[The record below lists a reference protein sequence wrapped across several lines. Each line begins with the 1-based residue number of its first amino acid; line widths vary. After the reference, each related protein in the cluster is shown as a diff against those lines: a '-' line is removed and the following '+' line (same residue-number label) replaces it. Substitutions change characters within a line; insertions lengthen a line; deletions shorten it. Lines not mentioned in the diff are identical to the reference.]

1 MSTNPLRQLHDL
13 GQSVWLDQ
21 LSRSLLTTGGLQRLI
36 DEDGLRGVTSNPTIF
51 QKAISGSQDYAEQ
64 LEKLARSGSNIS
76 HIYEEIVLQDI
87 SNAADVL
94 RGVYEANDGADGFIS
109 LEVSPLLA
117 NDTKATI
124 EEAKK
129 LFARLSRPNVMIKV
143 PGTPAGLP
151 AVEELLFSGLNIN
164 ITLIFAVEV
173 YEHVAEAYIK
183 ALERRVAAGLPVDR
197 IASVA
202 SFFVSRIDS
211 MVDKQLGQ
219 LAEKATDDEQKQRI
233 NALMGKAAIA
243 NAKVAYE
250 SFKRIFGSDRFAKLK
265 EKGARVQRPLWA
277 STSTKNPAYPDTMY
291 LDTLIGADTVNT
303 VPPATLEAFRD
314 HGAAKPT
321 LDTGIEEAH
330 QVFDELKA
338 VGIDMT
344 AVTTKLTEE
353 GVASFSESFDELF
366 EVIEARRV
374 EVMRSIMAR
383 HGAAPGKYQG
393 DFESTLKDL
402 DKQKVVPRVWKKD
415 PTVWKDDPEHE
426 KIIGNALG
434 WLKVAETM
442 QPHVAELVAF
452 ADEIRKAEFEYA
464 VVLGMG
470 GSSLCP
476 EVLARTFSKKDGYP
490 QLYVL
495 DSTVPTAI
503 RHLEQKINIGKTLF
517 IVSSKSGDTTEPQMF
532 QRYFHDRVKRVKG
545 DMAGENFIAITDP
558 GTQLIK
564 DAAHYRFRRVF
575 LNMPDIGGRYSAL
588 SYFGMVPFAAMGGDV
603 KTLLERALQAEH
615 ACVGPVGVSENP
627 GARLGAILGSLA
639 KAGRN
644 KLTFVTPAPL
654 DALGLWIEQL
664 IAESTGKEGKGIVP
678 VAGEPLGSPDV
689 YSDDR
694 IFAFIHTQSSK
705 TGDID
710 AKLAALE
717 AAGHPVLR
725 HTLHDPLDLGEE
737 FFLWEFATAIAG
749 ALLTIDPFDQPNVQ
763 ESKDNTK
770 RLLGDYVQ
778 NGSLAQ
784 QKLIIAEE
792 SMRVFGD
799 EATRDLLRRSGSSM
813 QEIFTAHLSRIKPG
827 DYFAVTQYIEEL
839 NNYEGLLQQVRIAV
853 RDEKKVATTSGYGPR
868 FLHSTGQLHKGG
880 PDTGVFLQITSED
893 INDIEIPG
901 EKFTFG
907 VLKQAQAL
915 GDFESLAARGRRA
928 IRVDLGRDVEKG
940 LRRLLVLI
948 KEAVSQADAAEAGVR
963 R

>member
-1 MSTNPLRQLHDL
+1 MSTNRLLQLHEL

-21 LSRSLLTTGGLQRLI
+21 LSRSLLTTGGLKRLI

-64 LEKLARSGSNIS
+64 LEKMARGGSNVS
-76 HIYEEIVLQDI
+76 HIYEELVLQDI
-87 SNAADVL
+87 GNAADVL
-94 RGVYEANDGADGFIS
+94 RGVYDANDGADGFIS

-124 EEAKK
+124 EEAKR
-129 LFARLSRPNVMIKV
+129 LFAHLNRPNVMIKV

-173 YEHVAEAYIK
+173 YEQVAEACIK

-211 MVDKQLGQ
+211 MVDKQLGK
-219 LAEKATDDEQKQRI
+219 LAEQATDDQQKQRI
-233 NALMGKAAIA
+233 NALLGKAAIA
-243 NAKVAYE
+243 NAKLAYE

-303 VPPATLEAFRD
+303 VPPATLDAFRD
-314 HGAAKPT
+314 HGTAKPT

-330 QVFDELKA
+330 HVFDELKA

-374 EVMRSIMAR
+374 EVIRSILAR
-383 HGAAPGKYQG
+383 HEAALGQYQS

-402 DKQKVVPRVWKKD
+402 DKQKVVSRMWKKD

-426 KIIGNALG
+426 KIIRDALG
-434 WLKVAETM
+434 WLRVAETM

-452 ADEIRKAEFEYA
+452 AEEIRKADFEYA

-476 EVLARTFSKKDGYP
+476 EVLGRTFGKKDGYP

-532 QRYFHDRVKRVKG
+532 QRYFYDRVKRVKG
-545 DMAGENFIAITDP
+545 DMAGENFAAVTDP
-558 GTQLIK
+558 GTQLGK
-564 DAAHYRFRRVF
+564 DAAHHRFRRVF

-588 SYFGMVPFAAMGGDV
+588 SYFGMVPFAVMGGDV
-603 KTLLERALQAEH
+603 KTLLERARQAGH
-615 ACVGPVGVSENP
+615 ACAGPVGINENP
-627 GARLGAILGSLA
+627 GARLGAVLGSLA

-654 DALGLWIEQL
+654 DSLGLWIEQL

-678 VAGEPLGSPDV
+678 IAGEPLGAPDD
-689 YSDDR
+689 YGDDR
-694 IFAFIHTQSSK
+694 VFAFIHTPSSK

-710 AKLAALE
+710 PKLAALE

-749 ALLTIDPFDQPNVQ
+749 ALLAIDAFDQPNVQ

-770 RLLGDYVQ
+770 RLLGEYVQ

-792 SMRVFGD
+792 SMRIFGD
-799 EATRDLLRRSGSSM
+799 EATRDLLRRRGSSM
-813 QEIFTAHLSRIKPG
+813 QEIVTAHLSRIKPG

-839 NNYEGLLQQVRIAV
+839 NNYEGLLQQVRVAV

-940 LRRLLVLI
+940 LRRLLALI
-948 KEAVSQADAAEAGVR
+948 KEAVSQTTAAEAGVR
-963 R
+963 H

>member
-1 MSTNPLRQLHDL
+1 MSSNPLLQLHEL

-21 LSRSLLTTGGLQRLI
+21 LSRSLLTTGGLKRLI

-51 QKAISGSQDYAEQ
+51 QKSISGSQDYAEQ
-64 LEKLARSGSNIS
+64 LEKLARGGSNDS
-76 HIYEEIVLQDI
+76 QIYEELVLQDI
-87 SNAADVL
+87 GNAADVL
-94 RGVYEANDGADGFIS
+94 RGVYDAQDGADGFIS

-124 EEAKK
+124 DEAKR
-129 LFARLSRPNVMIKV
+129 LFARLNRPNVMIKV
-143 PGTPAGLP
+143 PATPAGLP
-151 AVEELLFSGLNIN
+151 AIEELLFSGLNIN

-173 YEHVAEAYIK
+173 YEQVAEAYIK
-183 ALERRVAAGLPVDR
+183 ALERRVAAGLPVNR
-197 IASVA
+197 IGSVA

-219 LAEKATDDEQKQRI
+219 LAEKATDDQQKQRI

-243 NAKVAYE
+243 NAKLAYE
-250 SFKRIFGSDRFAKLK
+250 SFKRMFHGERFAKLK

-277 STSTKNPAYPDTMY
+277 STSTKNPAYPDTLY
-291 LDTLIGADTVNT
+291 VDSLIGADTVNT
-303 VPPATLEAFRD
+303 VPPATLDAFRD
-314 HGAAKPT
+314 HGTAKPT
-321 LDTGIEEAH
+321 LDTGLDEAH
-330 QVFDELKA
+330 HVFDELKA

-344 AVTTKLTEE
+344 AVTTKLTAE
-353 GVASFSESFDELF
+353 GVASFSDSFDELF

-374 EVMRSIMAR
+374 EVMRSIIAR
-383 HGAAPGKYQG
+383 HEAALGKYQG
-393 DFESTLKDL
+393 DCESTLKDL
-402 DKQKVVPRVWKKD
+402 DKQKAVVRMWKKD

-426 KIIGNALG
+426 TIIRNALG
-434 WLKVAETM
+434 WLTVAETM

-452 ADEIRKAEFEYA
+452 AEEIRKAEFEYA

-476 EVLARTFSKKDGYP
+476 EVLGRTFTKKTGYP

-503 RHLEQKINIGKTLF
+503 RHLEQKINVGKTLF
-517 IVSSKSGDTTEPQMF
+517 IVSSKSGTTTEPQMF
-532 QRYFHDRVKRVKG
+532 ERYFYDRVKRVKG
-545 DMAGENFIAITDP
+545 ETAGENFIAITDP
-558 GTQLIK
+558 GTQLTK
-564 DAAHYRFRRVF
+564 DAAHHHFRRVF

-588 SYFGMVPFAAMGGDV
+588 SYFGMVPFAVMGGDV
-603 KTLLERALQAEH
+603 KTLLEHAVQAQH
-615 ACVGPVGVSENP
+615 ACAGPVGINENP
-627 GARLGAILGSLA
+627 GARLGAALGSLA

-654 DALGLWIEQL
+654 DSLGLWIEQL

-689 YSDDR
+689 YGDDR
-694 IFAFIHTQSSK
+694 VFAFIHTQSSK

-725 HTLHDPLDLGEE
+725 HTLNDALDLGEE

-749 ALLTIDPFDQPNVQ
+749 ALLGIDAFDQPNVQ

-770 RLLGDYVQ
+770 RLLAEYLQ
-778 NGSLAQ
+778 NGSLTQ

-799 EATRDLLRRSGSSM
+799 EATRDLLRRGGSSM
-813 QEIFTAHLSRIKPG
+813 QQIISAHLARIKPG
-827 DYFAVTQYIEEL
+827 DYFALTEYIEEL
-839 NNYEGLLQQVRIAV
+839 NNYESLLQQIRIGV

-880 PDTGVFLQITSED
+880 PDSGVFVQITSED
-893 INDIEIPG
+893 INDIDIPG

-915 GDFESLAARGRRA
+915 GDFESLAARNRRA
-928 IRVDLGRDVEKG
+928 IRVDLGRDIEKG
-940 LRRLLVLI
+940 LRRLLALV
-948 KEAVSQADAAEAGVR
+948 KEAVSQATAAEAAVR
-963 R
+963 H

>member
-1 MSTNPLRQLHDL
+1 MSSNPLLQLHEL

-21 LSRSLLTTGGLQRLI
+21 LSRSLLTTGGLKRLI

-51 QKAISGSQDYAEQ
+51 QKSISGSHDYEEQ
-64 LEKLARSGSNIS
+64 LEQLVRGGSNVS
-76 HIYEEIVLQDI
+76 QIYEGLVLQDI
-87 SNAADVL
+87 GNASDVL
-94 RGVYEANDGADGFIS
+94 RGVYDANAGADGFIS

-124 EEAKK
+124 EQAKR
-129 LFARLSRPNVMIKV
+129 LFAQLNRPNVMIKV
-143 PGTPAGLP
+143 PATPAGLP
-151 AVEELLFSGLNIN
+151 AIEELLFAGLNIN

-173 YEHVAEAYIK
+173 YEQVAEAYLK
-183 ALERRVAAGLPVDR
+183 GLERRVAAGLPVDR

-202 SFFVSRIDS
+202 SFFVSRIDT
-211 MVDKQLGQ
+211 MVDKQLDQ
-219 LAEKATDDEQKQRI
+219 LAEKATDDQQKKRI
-233 NALMGKAAIA
+233 NALLGKAAIA
-243 NAKVAYE
+243 NAKLAYE
-250 SFKRIFGSDRFAKLK
+250 SFKRIFGGDRFAKLK
-265 EKGARVQRPLWA
+265 AKGARVQRPLWA

-291 LDTLIGADTVNT
+291 IDTLIGPDTVNT
-303 VPPATLEAFRD
+303 VPPATMDAFRN
-314 HGAAKPT
+314 HGVAKLT
-321 LDTGIEEAH
+321 LENGLDEAH
-330 QVFDELKA
+330 KTFDELKA

-353 GVASFSESFDELF
+353 GVTSFSESFDELF

-374 EVMRSIMAR
+374 EAVRSILAR
-383 HGAAPGKYQG
+383 HQAALGKYQG
-393 DFESTLKDL
+393 GFESTLKDL
-402 DKQKVVPRVWKKD
+402 DKQKVVPRIWKKD
-415 PTVWKDDPEHE
+415 PTVWKNDPEHE
-426 KIIGNALG
+426 KIILDALG

-452 ADEIRKAEFEYA
+452 AEEIRKADFEFV

-476 EVLARTFSKKDGYP
+476 EVLGRTFAEKDGHP

-517 IVSSKSGDTTEPQMF
+517 IVSSKSGTTTEPQMF
-532 QRYFHDRVKRVKG
+532 ERYFYDRVKRVKG

-558 GTQLIK
+558 GTQLTK
-564 DAAHYRFRRVF
+564 DAAHHHFRRVF

-588 SYFGMVPFAAMGGDV
+588 SYFGMVPFAVMGGDV
-603 KTLLERALQAEH
+603 KAFLEHALQAQH
-615 ACVGPVGVSENP
+615 ACAGPVDINENP
-627 GARLGAILGSLA
+627 GARLGAALGSLA
-639 KAGRN
+639 KAGRD
-644 KLTFVTPAPL
+644 KVTFVTPAPL
-654 DALGLWIEQL
+654 DSLGLWIEQL

-678 VAGEPLGSPDV
+678 IAGEPLGSPDD
-689 YSDDR
+689 YGDDR
-694 IFAFIHTQSSK
+694 VFAYIHTQSSK

-749 ALLTIDPFDQPNVQ
+749 SVIGIDAFDQPNVQ

-770 RLLGDYVQ
+770 RLLGEYVQ

-792 SMRVFGD
+792 SMRIFGD
-799 EATRDLLRRSGSSM
+799 EATRDLLRRGGSSM
-813 QEIFTAHLSRIKPG
+813 QEIVNAHLARIKPG
-827 DYFAVTQYIEEL
+827 DYFALTQYIEEL
-839 NNYEGLLQQVRIAV
+839 GNYESLLQQLRIAV

-915 GDFESLAARGRRA
+915 GDFESLASRHRRA

-940 LRRLLVLI
+940 LRRLLAMI
-948 KEAVSQADAAEAGVR
+948 KEAVSQASAAEAGAR
-963 R
+963 H